1 MRAVSVLS
9 MTRWMHT
16 HESENMTSPH
26 PVRADSTAGE
36 SLLGSTDV
44 LTIDPDQL
52 RSLSRSMEGLASQF
66 SALAAEVEGLNA
78 TVSEEAAR
86 FTRKNAPAPIYAQTV
101 EGVVHT
107 NDKYNSELRKLS
119 DQLRYDA
126 GGLLWIADQRDA
138 DEADAQGAY
147 ESVDS
152 DVYTV

>member
-1 MRAVSVLS
+1 
-9 MTRWMHT
+9 
-16 HESENMTSPH
+16 
-26 PVRADSTAGE
+26 
-36 SLLGSTDV
+36 
-44 LTIDPDQL
+44 
-52 RSLSRSMEGLASQF
+52 MEGLASQF